1 MRFLLTKRVIK
12 IFTPRSQRLYW
23 LTHSS
28 FSTSVSGGVS
38 DDSEPESWRKTEGLL
53 RCPANFSPLSPIT
66 FLERSAKVYRDQTS
80 VLFGSVKHT
89 WFQTYQRCLRLAS
102 SLTHLGISPGD
113 VVAVLAPNVPAMLE
127 LHFAVPMAGLILCT
141 LNTRLD
147 PSTLSVLIEHSE
159 SKIIFVDPQFLEL
172 AHKALDLLAKSDKTR
187 KSPTTV
193 LISQSND
200 DEEEEEDDSGS
211 DSSSSYSFDYDY
223 DYETLV
229 KSGNIEFEVI
239 KPRSEW
245 DPISINYTSGTTS
258 RPKGV
263 VYSHRGAYLN
273 SLATVFLHQMSV
285 SPVYLWTVPMFHCNG
300 WCLIWGVAAQGGT
313 NICLRKVSPKLIFKK
328 IAMHSV
334 THMGGAPT
342 VLNMIANSLE
352 TEHHKPLPRKVD
364 VMTGGSPPLP
374 QILAKME
381 ELGFNVSHLYGLT
394 ETYGPGTHCVWQ
406 PEWDSLSLEERSKLK
421 ARQGVQHLGLEGL
434 EVKDPATME
443 TVPDDGVTMGEVMF
457 RGNTVMSGYFKD
469 LEATRKAFEGGWFHS
484 GDLGVKHQDGYIE
497 IKDRLKDVIIS
508 GGENISSV
516 EVERVLCGHEAVLE
530 AAVVARPDDHWGQ
543 TPCGFVKLKDGF
555 DEVKPE
561 EVIEFCRDHLPHY
574 MAAKTIV
581 FGELPKTSTGKVQ
594 KYLLRKRA
602 DEMGSL

>member
-1 MRFLLTKRVIK
+1 MRFLLTKRALK
-12 IFTPRSQRLYW
+12 ILSPRFQRPC
-23 LTHSS
+23 LTRPS
-28 FSTSVSGGVS
+28 FSSTSYSGGFS
-38 DDSEPESWRKTEGLL
+38 DDSEPESWRTMEGLI

-80 VLFGSVKHT
+80 VVFGSVKHN

-102 SLTHLGISPGD
+102 ALTHLGISPGD
-113 VVAVLAPNVPAMLE
+113 VVAALAPNVPAMQE
-127 LHFAVPMAGLILCT
+127 LHFAVPMAGLILCP

-147 PSTLSVLIEHSE
+147 ASTLSVLLAHSE
-159 SKIIFVDPQFLEL
+159 ARILFVDLKLLER
-172 AHKALDLLAKSDKTR
+172 AHGALDLLAKSDRTR
-187 KSPTTV
+187 KAPMLV

-200 DEEEEEDDSGS
+200 DDDDEDD
-211 DSSSSYSFDYDY
+211 DKSSSFASNYSFDYDY
-223 DYETLV
+223 ESLL
-229 KSGNIEFEVI
+229 KSGNSDFEVI
-239 KPRSEW
+239 KPRNEW

-313 NICLRKVSPKLIFKK
+313 NICLRKVTPKLIFKN
-328 IAMHSV
+328 IAMHNV

-342 VLNMIANSLE
+342 VLNMIVNSPV
-352 TEHHKPLPRKVD
+352 TEHKPLPHRVE

-394 ETYGPGTHCVWQ
+394 ETYGPGTHCVWK
-406 PEWDSLSLEERSKLK
+406 PEWDCLSLEERTKLK

-434 EVKDPATME
+434 EVKDPVTME
-443 TVPDDGVTMGEVMF
+443 TVANDGVTMGEVMF

-469 LEATRKAFEGGWFHS
+469 LEATQKAFEGDWFHS
-484 GDLGVKHQDGYIE
+484 GDLAVKHQDGYIE

-508 GGENISSV
+508 GGENISTV
-516 EVERVLCGHEAVLE
+516 EVERALCSHQAVLE
-530 AAVVARPDDHWGQ
+530 AAVVARPDNHWGQ

-555 DEVKPE
+555 DGAKPE
-561 EVIEFCRDHLPHY
+561 EIIEFCRDHLPHY
-574 MAAKTIV
+574 MAPKTIV
-581 FGELPKTSTGKVQ
+581 FGDLPKTSTGKVQ

-602 DEMGSL
+602 NEMGSL

>member
-1 MRFLLTKRVIK
+1 MRFLLTKRALRS
-12 IFTPRSQRLYW
+12 FTPRFQRLW
-23 LTHSS
+23 LTHTS
-28 FSTSVSGGVS
+28 FSSTSDSG
-38 DDSEPESWRKTEGLL
+38 DSEPGSWRTMEGLL
-53 RCPANFSPLSPIT
+53 RSPANFSPLSPIT
-66 FLERSAKVYRDQTS
+66 FLERSAKVYRDRTS
-80 VLFGSVKHT
+80 LVFGSDMHT

-102 SLTHLGISPGD
+102 ALTHLGTSPGD
-113 VVAVLAPNVPAMLE
+113 VVAALAPNVPAMHE
-127 LHFAVPMAGLILCT
+127 LHFAVPMAGLVLCP

-147 PSTLSVLIEHSE
+147 PSTLAVLLAHSE
-159 SKIIFVDPQFLEL
+159 AKILFVDQQLLEL
-172 AHKALDLLAKSDKTR
+172 AHGALDLLVKSDRTR
-187 KSPTTV
+187 KSPKLV
-193 LISQSND
+193 LISHSND
-200 DEEEEEDDSGS
+200 DRDGDDDES
-211 DSSSSYSFDYDY
+211 DCSSKYSFDYE
-223 DYETLV
+223 YETLV
-229 KSGNIEFEVI
+229 KSGNSGFEVN

-273 SLATVFLHQMSV
+273 SLATVFLHEMSV

-313 NICLRKVSPKLIFKK
+313 NICLRKVSPKLIFKN
-328 IAMHSV
+328 IAMHKV

-342 VLNMIANSLE
+342 VLNMIVNSPV
-352 TEHHKPLPRKVD
+352 TEHKPLPHKVEI
-364 VMTGGSPPLP
+364 MTGGSPPQP

-394 ETYGPGTHCVWQ
+394 ETYGPGTHCVWK

-434 EVKDPATME
+434 EVKDPVTMKS
-443 TVPDDGVTMGEVMF
+443 VPDNGLTMGEVMF

-469 LEATRKAFEGGWFHS
+469 LETTRKAFEGDWFHS
-484 GDLGVKHQDGYIE
+484 GDLAVKHPDGYIE

-516 EVERVLCGHEAVLE
+516 EVERVLCSHQAVLE
-530 AAVVARPDDHWGQ
+530 AAVVARPDNHWGQ

-555 DEVKPE
+555 DGIKPE
-561 EVIEFCRDHLPHY
+561 EIIGFCRDHLPHY
-574 MAAKTIV
+574 MAPKTIV
-581 FGELPKTSTGKVQ
+581 FGDIPKTSTGKVP

-602 DEMGSL
+602 EEMGSL